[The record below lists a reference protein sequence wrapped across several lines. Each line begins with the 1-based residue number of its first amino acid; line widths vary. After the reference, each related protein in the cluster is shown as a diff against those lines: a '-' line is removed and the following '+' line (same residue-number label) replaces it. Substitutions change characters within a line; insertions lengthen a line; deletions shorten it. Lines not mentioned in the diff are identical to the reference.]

1 MFEESVSNPS
11 SIWASMHS
19 WFTPTVLF
27 VLLNLMIGT
36 ILFSSNLSTNPQQQ
50 NQETK
55 QEKQQ
60 DHQEE
65 STNTQKSNSQNDQNA
80 PTLQKSP
87 SVLQRIKSINFR
99 SLTEALDSDTTEQHL
114 NQELQSAIETQTH
127 YLFDDH
133 QTMTAEAQFVFEEVH
148 QESSPL
154 TEPHESQPQIQLN
167 QQEDSQELLDV
178 VPQSLDEVYSHFE
191 KLTDSHFLR
200 TTSDTKPASG
210 EVPAKLPAKMKKSAS
225 MKSPF
230 AHFEETDIVEAT
242 RPVTVRERGA
252 KVTDADEEVD
262 ARADDFINKF
272 KQQLKLQRIDS
283 IMRYKEVIN
292 RGAK

>member
-11 SIWASMHS
+11 SIWASMNS

-36 ILFSSNLSTNPQQQ
+36 ILFSSNLSTSPQQQ

-55 QEKQQ
+55 LEDNQ
-60 DHQEE
+60 E
-65 STNTQKSNSQNDQNA
+65 STTTQPNQNDLNT

-87 SVLQRIKSINFR
+87 SVLQRIKSINFK
-99 SLTEALDSDTTEQHL
+99 SFTEAALDSDTTEQHL

-127 YLFDDH
+127 YLFDHH
-133 QTMTAEAQFVFEEVH
+133 QTMTAQAQYVFQEAH
-148 QESSPL
+148 HESSPL
-154 TEPHESQPQIQLN
+154 TQAQIQQPHEEEST
-167 QQEDSQELLDV
+167 ELQDDV
-178 VPQSLDEVYSHFE
+178 VPQSLDEMYSHFA
-191 KLTDSHFLR
+191 KLTDSHFSR

-230 AHFEETDIVEAT
+230 AHFEETDIVEAR
-242 RPVTVRERGA
+242 RPETVRERSA
-252 KVTDADEEVD
+252 KVTDVDEEVD
-262 ARADDFINKF
+262 AKADDFINKF

>member
-11 SIWASMHS
+11 SIWASMNS

-36 ILFSSNLSTNPQQQ
+36 ILFSSNLSTTPQEQT
-50 NQETK
+50 QETK
-55 QEKQQ
+55 QEKQ
-60 DHQEE
+60 EE
-65 STNTQKSNSQNDQNA
+65 STTTTQTPQNDQNT

-87 SVLQRIKSINFR
+87 SVLQRLKSINFK
-99 SLTEALDSDTTEQHL
+99 SFTEGLDSDTTEQHL

-133 QTMTAEAQFVFEEVH
+133 ETMTAQAQYVFEEAH

-154 TEPHESQPQIQLN
+154 TPPQESQPQIQ
-167 QQEDSQELLDV
+167 QPRQEESQELQDV
-178 VPQSLDEVYSHFE
+178 VPQSLDEVYSHFA
-191 KLTDSHFLR
+191 KLTDSHFSR

-230 AHFEETDIVEAT
+230 AHFEETDIVEAR
-242 RPVTVRERGA
+242 RPETVRERGA
-252 KVTDADEEVD
+252 KVTDVDEEVD
-262 ARADDFINKF
+262 AKADDFINKF

>member
-11 SIWASMHS
+11 SIWASMNS

-27 VLLNLMIGT
+27 VLLNVMIGT
-36 ILFSSNLSTNPQQQ
+36 ILFSSNLSTSPQQQQQ
-50 NQETK
+50 NQENQEHK
-55 QEKQQ
+55 QEKQ
-60 DHQEE
+60 E
-65 STNTQKSNSQNDQNA
+65 SNTQNHQNDQNT
-80 PTLQKSP
+80 PVLQKSP
-87 SVLQRIKSINFR
+87 SVLQRIKSINFK
-99 SLTEALDSDTTEQHL
+99 SFTEGLDSDTTEQHL

-133 QTMTAEAQFVFEEVH
+133 ETMAVQAQFSFEQTH
-148 QESSPL
+148 QESGPL
-154 TEPHESQPQIQLN
+154 REPHESESQIQ
-167 QQEDSQELLDV
+167 EPHEEESTEVEDV

-191 KLTDSHFLR
+191 KLTDSHFSR

-210 EVPAKLPAKMKKSAS
+210 EVPAKLSAKMKKSAS

-230 AHFEETDIVEAT
+230 AHFEEDDIVEAR

-252 KVTDADEEVD
+252 KVTAVDEEVD
-262 ARADDFINKF
+262 AKADDFINKF

-292 RGAK
+292 RGAN

>member
-11 SIWASMHS
+11 SIWASMNS

-36 ILFSSNLSTNPQQQ
+36 ILFSSNLSTSPQQQ

-55 QEKQQ
+55 QEKQD
-60 DHQEE
+60 DHQD
-65 STNTQKSNSQNDQNA
+65 STTTQPQQNDPNT

-87 SVLQRIKSINFR
+87 SVLQRIKSINFK
-99 SLTEALDSDTTEQHL
+99 SFTESVDSDTTEQHL

-133 QTMTAEAQFVFEEVH
+133 QTMTAQAQYVFEEAH

-154 TEPHESQPQIQLN
+154 TESQPQIQEPHD
-167 QQEDSQELLDV
+167 QEPQELDG
-178 VPQSLDEVYSHFE
+178 VPQSLDEVYSHFA
-191 KLTDSHFLR
+191 KLTDSHFSR

-210 EVPAKLPAKMKKSAS
+210 EVPAKLPGKMKKSAS

-230 AHFEETDIVEAT
+230 AHFEETDIVEAL
-242 RPVTVRERGA
+242 RPVTVRERSA
-252 KVTDADEEVD
+252 KVTDVDEEVD
-262 ARADDFINKF
+262 AKADDFINKF
-272 KQQLKLQRIDS
+272 KQQLKLQRVDS

>member
-1 MFEESVSNPS
+1 MFEESVSNSS
-11 SIWASMHS
+11 SIWASMNS

-36 ILFSSNLSTNPQQQ
+36 ILFSSNLSTTPQQQ

-65 STNTQKSNSQNDQNA
+65 STNIQPQQNDQST

-87 SVLQRIKSINFR
+87 SVLQRLKSINFK
-99 SLTEALDSDTTEQHL
+99 SFTEGLDSDTTEQHL

-133 QTMTAEAQFVFEEVH
+133 QTLIAQAQFVF
-148 QESSPL
+148 QEAHHESGPL
-154 TEPHESQPQIQLN
+154 TQPHESEAQIQ
-167 QQEDSQELLDV
+167 QPHESEATELQDV
-178 VPQSLDEVYSHFE
+178 VPQSLDEVYSHFAE
-191 KLTDSHFLR
+191 LTDSHFSR

-210 EVPAKLPAKMKKSAS
+210 EIPAKLSTKMKKSAS

-230 AHFEETDIVEAT
+230 AHFEEDDIVEAR

-252 KVTDADEEVD
+252 KVTDVDEEVD
-262 ARADDFINKF
+262 AKADDFINKF
-272 KQQLKLQRIDS
+272 KQQLKLQRVDS

>member
-11 SIWASMHS
+11 SIWASMNS

-36 ILFSSNLSTNPQQQ
+36 ILFSSNLSTTPQEQ

-55 QEKQQ
+55 QEKQE

-65 STNTQKSNSQNDQNA
+65 SSNTQNHQNDQNT

-87 SVLQRIKSINFR
+87 SVLQRIKSINFK
-99 SLTEALDSDTTEQHL
+99 SFTEGLDSDTTEQHL

-127 YLFDDH
+127 YFFEDH
-133 QTMTAEAQFVFEEVH
+133 QTMTAQAQFVFEETH

-154 TEPHESQPQIQLN
+154 TQPHESQPQIQ
-167 QQEDSQELLDV
+167 QPHQEESQELEDV
-178 VPQSLDEVYSHFE
+178 VPQSLDEVYSHFA
-191 KLTDSHFLR
+191 KLTDSHFSR

-230 AHFEETDIVEAT
+230 DHFEETDIVEAR

-252 KVTDADEEVD
+252 KVTDVDEEVD